1 MVLGIRKMKHEDME
15 YKETI
20 RAGTDKLIADIYQL
34 TSKKAYMIKICDI
47 SDGKKTII
55 VKKLCFKQNDN
66 DYQMIK
72 EDIREHFFNEAYL
85 ISHPLE

>member
-20 RAGTDKLIADIYQL
+20 RSSPDNLIADIYQL
-34 TSKKAYMIKICDI
+34 TSQKAYMIKICDI
-47 SDGKKTII
+47 SHGKKEII
-55 VKKLCFKQNDN
+55 VKKLCLEQNDH

-72 EDIREHFFNEAYL
+72 DDIREHFFNEAYL
-85 ISHPLE
+85 ISHPLG

>member
-1 MVLGIRKMKHEDME
+1 MKHEDME

-47 SDGKKTII
+47 SHGKKEII
-55 VKKLCFKQNDN
+55 VKKLCLEENDH

-72 EDIREHFFNEAYL
+72 NDIREHYFNEAYL
-85 ISHPLE
+85 ISHPLD

>member
-1 MVLGIRKMKHEDME
+1 VVLGLKKMRHEDME

-47 SDGKKTII
+47 SQGKKEII
-55 VKKLCFKQNDN
+55 AKKLRLELNDY

-72 EDIREHFFNEAYL
+72 DDIREHFFNEAYL
-85 ISHPLE
+85 ISHPLD

>member
-1 MVLGIRKMKHEDME
+1 MKHEDME

-47 SDGKKTII
+47 SHGKKEII
-55 VKKLCFKQNDN
+55 VKKLCFEQYDN

>member
-1 MVLGIRKMKHEDME
+1 MKNEDME

-20 RAGTDKLIADIYQL
+20 RAGIDKLIADIYQVR
-34 TSKKAYMIKICDI
+34 SQKAYMIKICDI
-47 SDGKKTII
+47 SHGKKEII
-55 VKKLCFKQNDN
+55 VKKLCLEQNDY

-72 EDIREHFFNEAYL
+72 NDIREHFFNEAFL

>member
-1 MVLGIRKMKHEDME
+1 MKHKDME
-15 YKETI
+15 YRETI

-34 TSKKAYMIKICDI
+34 TSQKAYMIKICDV
-47 SDGKKTII
+47 SQGKKKIL
-55 VKKLCFKQNDN
+55 VKKLCLEQNDY

>member
-47 SDGKKTII
+47 SHGKKEII
-55 VKKLCFKQNDN
+55 VKKLCFEQNDN

-72 EDIREHFFNEAYL
+72 DDIREHFFNEAYL
-85 ISHPLE
+85 ISHPLD

>member
-1 MVLGIRKMKHEDME
+1 MVLGIMKMKHEDME

-47 SDGKKTII
+47 SNGKKTII
-55 VKKLCFKQNDN
+55 VKKLCFEQNDN

-85 ISHPLE
+85 ITHPLD

>member
-47 SDGKKTII
+47 SHGKKEII
-55 VKKLCFKQNDN
+55 VKKLCFEQYDN